1 MENDSGM
8 KHGLNKITLLLMLSL
23 LLQVAHANERLRRI
37 GQYVVTGIDTISYQ
51 TMFIEPDEV
60 IRAIF
65 TEKLDSMVHYYYSSN
80 IFLPDSSEFDFSI
93 PAELRLP
100 DSLLIARLQGLH
112 TEVPMAFN
120 QSVRDFIEMYTVR
133 RRSQVEMMLGR
144 AAFYFPIFEETFD
157 RYNLPLELKY
167 LAIIESAL
175 NPVAVSRVGATGLWQ
190 FMLGTARHMKME
202 VSTFVDERRDVLL
215 ATDAAARYLRQLY
228 DIYGDW
234 HLVIAAYN
242 CGPGCVNRAIR
253 RSGGKTNYWDIY
265 YALPRETR
273 GYVPAYIAATYVM
286 NYYREHQLV
295 PRMPDFTLTSDTIMV
310 NKYLNFEQVASQ
322 LDLTVQELRTL
333 NPIYRR
339 DVVPATPE
347 KPLPL
352 RIPLEHVS
360 PFIDSSEQIMAW
372 ERERFFPDNRLATPA
387 ASNRTT
393 AQAPLDISGMARIQ
407 YTVRSGDTPGQIA
420 RWYNVPLNDLTAW
433 NNISRNIIRVGQRLN
448 IYVPENRKDYY
459 ERINLLSSS
468 AKQELA
474 SQPAT
479 QNSSPAAAPSTST
492 ASSSG
497 NTEYEYYTVRS
508 GDNLWSIARKYPGIS
523 NNDLMRLNNIT
534 DERSLKVGQRLRI
547 RPIS

>member
-1 MENDSGM
+1 MTNNLY
-8 KHGLNKITLLLMLSL
+8 KFTLLLLLSMML
-23 LLQVAHANERLRRI
+23 QGAMANERLRRI
-37 GQYVVTGIDTISYQ
+37 GHYVVTGIDTVSYQ
-51 TMFIEPDEV
+51 TLFIEPDEV
-60 IRAIF
+60 IRALF
-65 TEKLDSMVHYYYSSN
+65 AEKLDSMVQYYYSSN
-80 IFLPDSSEFDFSI
+80 IFLPDSSEFDFTI

-100 DSLLIARLQGLH
+100 DSILIARLQALH

-133 RRSQVEMMLGR
+133 RRGQVEMMLGR
-144 AAFYFPIFEETFD
+144 AAFYFPIFEEIFD

-253 RSGGKTNYWDIY
+253 RSGGRTSYWEIY

-273 GYVPAYIAATYVM
+273 GYVPAYIAATYAM

-310 NKYLNFEQVASQ
+310 NRYLNFEQVASQ
-322 LDLTVQELRTL
+322 VDISVQELRTL
-333 NPIYRR
+333 NPVYRR
-339 DVVPATPE
+339 DVVPATEE

-352 RIPLEHVS
+352 RIPMEQVS
-360 PFIDSSEQIMAW
+360 PFIDNSDRILAW
-372 ERERFFPDNRLATPA
+372 ERDRYFPDNRLATPA
-387 ASNRTT
+387 TSNRTT
-393 AQAPLDISGMARIQ
+393 ASAPIDISGMARIN
-407 YTVRSGDTPGQIA
+407 YTVKSGDTPGQIA
-420 RWYNVPLNDLTAW
+420 RWYNVHLNDLTAW
-433 NNISRNIIRVGQRLN
+433 NNISRNIIRVGQRLT
-448 IYVPENRKDYY
+448 IYVPENRKEHY

-474 SQPAT
+474 GQPVA
-479 QNSSPAAAPSTST
+479 QNTT
-492 ASSSG
+492 ASAPTASASAIPTG
-497 NTEYEYYTVRS
+497 NSEYEYYTVRS
-508 GDNLWSIARKYPGIS
+508 GDNLWSIARKFPGIS